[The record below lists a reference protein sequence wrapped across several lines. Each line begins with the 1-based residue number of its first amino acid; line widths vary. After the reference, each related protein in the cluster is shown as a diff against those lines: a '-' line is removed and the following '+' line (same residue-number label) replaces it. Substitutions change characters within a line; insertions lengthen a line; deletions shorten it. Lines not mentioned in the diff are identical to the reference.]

1 MKSQRKNEMRN
12 GAQTNKALT
21 KQLAG
26 LEMRNGAQTNKALT
40 KQLAGLE
47 ILGWPAGKNQV
58 IAKHQA
64 QTE

>member
-12 GAQTNKALT
+12 GTQSNKAQTKH
-21 KQLAG
+21 LAG
-26 LEMRNGAQTNKALT
+26 P
-40 KQLAGLE
+40 E

-64 QTE
+64 QTEYVPFSTARAQVLRC